1 MRRAIG
7 VLILVGAGCLAACS
21 STRVPPRPPLHHA
34 AAAIAVKVGRSMVDL
49 AEVVAWRA
57 PRLLLW
63 ELPGWLFY
71 RGPRDLVLALSPRSE
86 RVAAL
91 VESLGEGSEEARLET
106 ATELRELTGLP
117 LEDAAAWRAWW
128 KGAASRPEDRWVPDF
143 ADACLA
149 DLSSEDFLVRQAA
162 DERLRELSGRDVG
175 YDAKGS
181 AAEREA
187 GVAKWRTWR
196 VETYGPGGDDR

>member
-1 MRRAIG
+1 MRRAIAVA
-7 VLILVGAGCLAACS
+7 VLLGAGGLAACS
-21 STRVPPRPPLHHA
+21 STRVPPRPPIHHA
-34 AAAIAVKVGRSMVDL
+34 VAAIAVKVGRSMVDM

-57 PRLLLW
+57 PKLLLY

-91 VESLGEGSEEARLET
+91 VEALGEGSEETRLET
-106 ATELRELTGLP
+106 VTELRALTGLP

-128 KGAASRPEDRWVPDF
+128 RGAADRPDDRWAADF
-143 ADACLA
+143 ADACLV
-149 DLSSEDFLVRQAA
+149 DLESEDFLVRQAA
-162 DERLRELSGRDVG
+162 DERLRDLAGRDVG

-181 AAEREA
+181 AKDRQTGVERWKA
-187 GVAKWRTWR
+187 WRA
-196 VETYGPGGDDR
+196 ETYGPGGDAR